1 MRLTIFQMQVR
12 TTVTP
17 RMTKKRKERSCD
29 SEKGNEEEEES
40 TSGEYFYDVCT
51 VGGRREGARPRRRH
65 SK

>member
-29 SEKGNEEEEES
+29 SEKGNEEEEEEEES
-40 TSGEYFYDVCT
+40 AWSS
-51 VGGRREGARPRRRH
+51 A
-65 SK
+65 S